1 MRLAAAQWVIVG
13 SLDAVRRAFANLVWC
28 GAVPGREGC
37 AFCLLAK
44 PSDESSPG
52 ISLLPLRSVISLLV
66 RGDSRSQ
73 MHSPCHI
80 LAGDLQFGT
89 GPDCNHFA
97 NLRCWGW
104 GQRLGLRV
112 TPVWPLLVDFGG
124 SLDAVSVNSHCGW
137 LVAAGWMLRRG
148 GERVRGVAAVSHA

>member
-1 MRLAAAQWVIVG
+1 MG

-73 MHSPCHI
+73 MHSPCLI
-80 LAGDLQFGT
+80 LAGELQSGT

-97 NLRCWGW
+97 TSVVGVGVRG
-104 GQRLGLRV
+104 LGLGV
-112 TPVWPLLVDFGG
+112 THVWPLLVDFGG
-124 SLDAVSVNSHCGW
+124 SLDAVSANRHCDW
-137 LVAAGWMLRRG
+137 LDTAAWVDAEMQR
-148 GERVRGVAAVSHA
+148 